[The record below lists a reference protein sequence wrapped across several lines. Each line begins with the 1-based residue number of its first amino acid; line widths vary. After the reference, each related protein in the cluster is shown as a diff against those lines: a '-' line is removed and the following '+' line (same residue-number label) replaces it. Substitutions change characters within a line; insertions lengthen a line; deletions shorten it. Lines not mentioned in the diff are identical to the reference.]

1 MALFCIRRYGE
12 EAGQEAEA
20 EDRARVLLQ
29 RLQHQARARQQQ
41 KQREA
46 PPQGREGPGG
56 AGLSPAGQPGEG
68 KGKGKRESESEE
80 QPGAHR
86 QKKRK
91 TKPEPRSSSEERA
104 GTEEAADGSSRT
116 EKKANRRKSKVQ
128 RERTEADSEEDI
140 KQQDNRNSF
149 KNKSNKRRKADE
161 ETEGDET
168 EKKESSEKAEGS
180 KTTEEE
186 LPLVA
191 SGEGANAPSSMMI
204 LGDYDAKPVQKV
216 TSLTEF
222 WLWIGKEC
230 FLEVYFTYGVV
241 TFSFPSPQVQPFL
254 PQWLAEPKRVQKRI
268 RDNLCPVRD
277 VPGIHPQLLKKLQ
290 RNGIDSFFPVQAEV
304 IPAILQSAANGYLLG
319 RGGYRPKDICVSAP
333 TGSGKTLSFVIPIV
347 QVLLDRVVCHVRAL
361 VVLPTKELAQQVS
374 KVFNIYTDGTGL
386 KVVLITGQKSF
397 AKEQEMLVEKK
408 VTGYCSLADIVVAT
422 PGRLTDHINQT
433 PGFSL
438 TQLRFLVVDEAD
450 RMIDDMHQNC
460 LNQIV
465 KAAFQGENYSG
476 SNMLFQRT
484 KPGPLTAARNIY
496 QNKALGVKLLC
507 PILKAQFLCAVS
519 FSSSSPQIPLQKL
532 LFSATLTQDPEKL
545 QQLDLFQPRLF
556 TSVYS
561 EKNRDGT
568 ETEQDTNNKYTLPEG
583 LSQCYVPCDLNSK
596 PLLLLYFM
604 LKMNFTRVL
613 CFTNSREASHRLFLL
628 VQAFGGIPVA
638 EFSSRLTPNE
648 RKRTMKEFE
657 QGKIQLLISTDAT
670 ARGIDVK
677 RVNYVINYDA
687 PQFIRTYVH
696 RVGRTARAGEAGVAF
711 SLVLRI
717 QERRFLRMLRDAGI
731 RDIKKHPVKGNSLK
745 PLVQQYEGA
754 LCKLEKTVKSERAQ
768 KRA

>member
-20 EDRARVLLQ
+20 EGRARVLLQ
-29 RLQHQARARQQQ
+29 RLQDQARARQQQ

-68 KGKGKRESESEE
+68 KGKRKRESESEE

-91 TKPEPRSSSEERA
+91 TKLEPRSSSEERA
-104 GTEEAADGSSRT
+104 GTEEAADGSSPT
-116 EKKANRRKSKVQ
+116 EKKKANRRKSKVQ
-128 RERTEADSEEDI
+128 RERTEADSEEDT
-140 KQQDNRNSF
+140 KQQDNRNNF
-149 KNKSNKRRKADE
+149 KNKSNKRREADE
-161 ETEGDET
+161 ETQGDET
-168 EKKESSEKAEGS
+168 EQKESSEKAEGS

-186 LPLVA
+186 LPLAA
-191 SGEGANAPSSMMI
+191 SGEGANALSSMTI
-204 LGDYDAKPVQKV
+204 LGDYDAKPVQK
-216 TSLTEF
+216 
-222 WLWIGKEC
+222 
-230 FLEVYFTYGVV
+230 
-241 TFSFPSPQVQPFL
+241 VQPFL

-268 RDNLCPVRD
+268 RDNLCPVRNM
-277 VPGIHPQLLKKLQ
+277 PGIHPQLLKKLQ

-484 KPGPLTAARNIY
+484 KPGPLTAA
-496 QNKALGVKLLC
+496 
-507 PILKAQFLCAVS
+507 
-519 FSSSSPQIPLQKL
+519 SSCSPQIPLQKL

-568 ETEQDTNNKYTLPEG
+568 ETEQDTTNKYTLPEG

-604 LKMNFTRVL
+604 LKMKFTRVL

-628 VQAFGGIPVA
+628 VQAFGGITVA

-754 LCKLEKTVKSERAQ
+754 LCKLEKTVKSEQAQ

>member
-1 MALFCIRRYGE
+1 MALFCINRYGGE
-12 EAGQEAEA
+12 EEEDEEQQEEGAEA
-20 EDRARVLLQ
+20 EDRARVLLE
-29 RLQHQARARQQQ
+29 RLQQQARARQLK

-46 PPQGREGPGG
+46 QPRGGEEAPGA
-56 AGLSPAGQPGEG
+56 AGLSPGGEPREG
-68 KGKGKRESESEE
+68 KGKRKREGEE
-80 QPGAHR
+80 QPGAQG
-86 QKKRK
+86 QKKLK
-91 TKPEPRSSSEERA
+91 AKQPRSSAEGRA
-104 GTEEAADGSSRT
+104 GTEPAADGSSSPV
-116 EKKANRRKSKVQ
+116 KKKKERRRKSKVQ

-140 KQQDNRNSF
+140 EQQENRDNV
-149 KNKSNKRRKADE
+149 KSKSSKRKKTDE

-168 EKKESSEKAEGS
+168 GKKEKSERTKENQSA
-180 KTTEEE
+180 KEE
-186 LPLVA
+186 LSLAA
-191 SGEGANAPSSMMI
+191 SGEEANYPPSSLTI
-204 LGDYDAKPVQKV
+204 LGDYDRKPVQK
-216 TSLTEF
+216 
-222 WLWIGKEC
+222 
-230 FLEVYFTYGVV
+230 
-241 TFSFPSPQVQPFL
+241 VQPFL
-254 PQWLAEPKRVQKRI
+254 PQWLAQPKRVQKRI
-268 RDNLCPVRD
+268 RDNLCPIRD
-277 VPGIHPQLLKKLQ
+277 VPGIHPRLLKKLQ
-290 RNGIDSFFPVQAEV
+290 MNGIESFFPVQAEV
-304 IPAILQSAANGYLLG
+304 IPAILQSASNGYLMG
-319 RGGYRPKDICVSAP
+319 QGGYRPKDICVSAP
-333 TGSGKTLSFVIPIV
+333 TGSGKTLAFVIPIV

-374 KVFNIYTDGTGL
+374 KVFNVYTDGTGL

-397 AKEQEMLVEKK
+397 AKEQEMLVQKK

-422 PGRLTDHINQT
+422 PGRLTDHIRQT

-438 TQLRFLVVDEAD
+438 TQLRFLIIDEAD

-465 KAAFQGENYSG
+465 KAAFQVEDDSG

-484 KPGPLTAARNIY
+484 KPGPITAA
-496 QNKALGVKLLC
+496 
-507 PILKAQFLCAVS
+507 
-519 FSSSSPQIPLQKL
+519 SSCSPQIPLQKL

-561 EKNRDGT
+561 EKKTLGDGT
-568 ETEQDTNNKYTLPEG
+568 ETEEDANNKYTLPEG

-604 LKMNFTRVL
+604 LTMKFTRVL

-628 VQAFGGIPVA
+628 VQAFGGVTVA
-638 EFSSRLTPNE
+638 EFSSRLTPSE
-648 RKRTMKEFE
+648 RQRTIREFE

-677 RVNYVINYDA
+677 GVNYVINYDA
-687 PQFIRTYVH
+687 PQFIRTYIH
-696 RVGRTARAGEAGVAF
+696 RVGRTARAGKVGVAF

-731 RDIKKHPVKGNSLK
+731 RDIQKHPMKGKSLK
-745 PLVQQYEGA
+745 PLVQQYEAA
-754 LCKLEKTVKSERAQ
+754 LCKLEKTVKNERAQ

>member
-204 LGDYDAKPVQKV
+204 LGDYDAKPVQK
-216 TSLTEF
+216 
-222 WLWIGKEC
+222 
-230 FLEVYFTYGVV
+230 
-241 TFSFPSPQVQPFL
+241 VQPFL

-484 KPGPLTAARNIY
+484 KPGPLTAA
-496 QNKALGVKLLC
+496 
-507 PILKAQFLCAVS
+507 
-519 FSSSSPQIPLQKL
+519 SSSSPQIPLQKL

>member
-1 MALFCIRRYGE
+1 MALFCINRYGGEDEQE
-12 EAGQEAEA
+12 EEA
-20 EDRARVLLQ
+20 EDRARVLLE
-29 RLQHQARARQQQ
+29 RLQQQARARQLK

-46 PPQGREGPGG
+46 QPQGREGSGG
-56 AGLSPAGQPGEG
+56 AGLSPRSEPGEG
-68 KGKGKRESESEE
+68 KAKRKRESEE
-80 QPGAHR
+80 QLSAQG
-86 QKKRK
+86 QKKLE
-91 TKPEPRSSSEERA
+91 TKQRPRSSSEERA
-104 GTEEAADGSSRT
+104 GTEEAADGSSPT
-116 EKKANRRKSKVQ
+116 KKKKANRRKSKVQ
-128 RERTEADSEEDI
+128 REKAEAVPDSEED
-140 KQQDNRNSF
+140 KEPANRNNF
-149 KNKSNKRRKADE
+149 KNKSNKRKKIDE
-161 ETEGDET
+161 ETQGDET
-168 EKKESSEKAEGS
+168 GKKENSEKLEENQS
-180 KTTEEE
+180 TKEE
-186 LPLVA
+186 LPLAA
-191 SGEGANAPSSMMI
+191 SGEKANCPPSSMMI

-216 TSLTEF
+216 
-222 WLWIGKEC
+222 
-230 FLEVYFTYGVV
+230 
-241 TFSFPSPQVQPFL
+241 QPFL
-254 PQWLAEPKRVQKRI
+254 PQWLAQPKRVQKRI
-268 RDNLCPVRD
+268 KDNLCPIRD
-277 VPGIHPQLLKKLQ
+277 VPGIHPRLLKKLQ
-290 RNGIDSFFPVQAEV
+290 MNGIESFFPVQAEV
-304 IPAILQSAANGYLLG
+304 IPAILQSASNGYLMG

-374 KVFNIYTDGTGL
+374 KVFNVYTDGTGL

-397 AKEQEMLVEKK
+397 AKEQEMLVQKK

-438 TQLRFLVVDEAD
+438 TQLRFLIVDEAD

-465 KAAFQGENYSG
+465 KAAFQVENDSG

-484 KPGPLTAARNIY
+484 KPGPITAA
-496 QNKALGVKLLC
+496 
-507 PILKAQFLCAVS
+507 
-519 FSSSSPQIPLQKL
+519 SSCSPQIPLQKL

-568 ETEQDTNNKYTLPEG
+568 ETERDTNDKYTLPEG

-604 LKMNFTRVL
+604 LKMKFTRVL

-628 VQAFGGIPVA
+628 VQAFGGVTVA
-638 EFSSRLTPNE
+638 EFSSRLPPNE
-648 RKRTMKEFE
+648 RQRTMKEFE

-677 RVNYVINYDA
+677 GVNYVINYDA
-687 PQFIRTYVH
+687 PQFIRTYIH

-731 RDIKKHPVKGNSLK
+731 QDIKKHPVKGNSLK

-754 LCKLEKTVKSERAQ
+754 LCKLEKTVKNERAQ